1 MATGIVYRRDFDF
14 RYGAA
19 ETLSPLIRRVVAHN
33 PSPFTFKGTG
43 TYIVGSGT
51 VAIIDPGPAL
61 ESHVEALL
69 DAVKDETVSHIVITH
84 THLDHS
90 PAAAAL
96 KRATGGQT
104 YGFGPHGSGRAE
116 NRAIELGPVEEG
128 GDHDFAPDVTMREGD
143 SVSGPGWSLEAVE
156 TPGHTSNHL
165 CFVLIEEKT
174 LFTGDHVMGWST
186 SVIAPPDGDMAAYMR
201 SLDKL
206 MRRDDALYWPTHGP
220 SIVDPK
226 EHVASFIAHRRERHA
241 AIRARLAAG
250 DDTIPALVAAVYAG
264 LDPRLTQAAGRSVLA
279 HLIETVETGEV
290 VADRPPDLAARYRLS
305 RPARGGHSPG

>member
-1 MATGIVYRRDFDF
+1 MTTEIPYRRDFDF

-43 TYIVGSGT
+43 TYIVGRGT

-61 ESHVEALL
+61 QSHVEALL
-69 DAVKDETVSHIVITH
+69 DAVKGETVSHLVITH

-90 PAAAAL
+90 PAAEAI
-96 KRATGGQT
+96 KQATGAKT

-116 NRAIELGPVEEG
+116 DRAVELGAIEEG
-128 GDHDFAPDVTMREGD
+128 GDHDFSPDVKMREGD
-143 SVSGPGWSLEAVE
+143 TVSGPGWSLAAIE

-165 CFVLIEEKT
+165 CFALAKEKT

-186 SVIAPPDGDMAAYMR
+186 SVIAPPDGDMAAYRR
-201 SLDKL
+201 SLEKL

-220 SIVDPK
+220 SIVEPK
-226 EHVASFIAHRRERHA
+226 AHVASFIAHRSERHA
-241 AIRARLAAG
+241 AIRAQLAAG
-250 DDTIPALVAAVYAG
+250 DDTIPAIVAAVYAG
-264 LDPRLTQAAGRSVLA
+264 LDPRLAKAAGRSVLA
-279 HLIETVETGEV
+279 HLIEMVENGDA
-290 VADRPPDLAARYRLS
+290 VADRPPDLAARYRLN
-305 RPARGGHSPG
+305 